1 MLCSQAGFKPI
12 LNYEA
17 IHTKTIIN
25 LVAANLGV
33 AIVPAS
39 ISYNKNTYV
48 NFLPIKD
55 TNIQLETAVIW
66 YKGSI
71 SEVLENFINTLFKT
85 ANVKA

>member
-39 ISYNKNTYV
+39 ISNNNSYV

-66 YKGSI
+66 HKGNI